1 MTLIDPAPAAATTT
15 TAAATDGAWFHNAS
29 PGLERAW
36 HAVATSD
43 EVGEQPFGVTL
54 LGRGW
59 ALVRLDGRLVAFADR
74 CPHRLAPL
82 RIGSVCG
89 ATLQCQYHGWRF
101 DASGRCV
108 DVPALGPDAA
118 VPPRAVVATATVTE
132 RFGLVWMAPAE
143 PTVPFPE
150 FAEWEDPRFD
160 RAMNAPRH
168 TTVSVGQLVD
178 NFLDATH
185 LSTVHAGTF
194 GVTDDPVVPPF
205 DVTRDGWRAWSECTL
220 PYKNFDD
227 PLVAT
232 GEHPLVQ
239 PQVLFKQVLGPT
251 TALVRIGFPLTG
263 RTIVFLFACCPET
276 RERTRLF
283 KLMARDDYA
292 GDAALMADA
301 IDFEDRVLDEDLV
314 VLEAY
319 DEMGLA
325 VDLRTEVH
333 TRADR
338 LSVAYRRLLADLVLA
353 EPSGA
358 ASEQAGG

>member
-1 MTLIDPAPAAATTT
+1 MDPDVDAVDGLPSALGAEPRSDAPS
-15 TAAATDGAWFHNAS
+15 AWFHNAS

-36 HAVATSD
+36 HAVATGG
-43 EVGEQPFGVTL
+43 EVTDRPVGVTL
-54 LGRGW
+54 LGRRW
-59 ALVRLDGRLVAFADR
+59 ALARIEGTVVAFADR

-82 RIGSVCG
+82 RIGTVCG

-101 DASGRCV
+101 DPSGRCV
-108 DVPALGPDAA
+108 EIPALGPGAA
-118 VPPRAVVATATVTE
+118 IPPRAAVETARVAE
-132 RFGLVWMAPAE
+132 RYGLVWMAAAE
-143 PTVPFPE
+143 TTVPFPD

-160 RAMNAPRH
+160 RSMNEPRH
-168 TTVSVGQLVD
+168 TTVSAGQLVD

-185 LSTVHAGTF
+185 LATVHAGTF

-205 DVTRDGWRAWSECTL
+205 DVVRDGWRASSTCTL
-220 PYKNFDD
+220 PYRNYDD

-263 RTIVFLFACCPET
+263 RTVVFLFACCPET
-276 RERTRLF
+276 RQRTRLF
-283 KLMARDDYA
+283 KLMARDDFD
-292 GDAALMADA
+292 GDAERMADA
-301 IDFEDRVLDEDLV
+301 LEFEDRVLDEDLV

-319 DEMGLA
+319 DDMGLA
-325 VDLRTEVH
+325 IDLRTEVH

-338 LSVAYRRLLADLVLA
+338 LSVAYRRLLADL
-353 EPSGA
+353 GA
-358 ASEQAGG
+358 PHLGEER